1 MQKNIIIFSLILI
14 LMNMVGCDEA
24 NVENP
29 DQSDASESEV
39 NSTKLETK
47 WVDDAIIS
55 QKKTSSKQ
63 GVVYL
68 STPPMVVD
76 KMLEMAQVKKQDLV
90 YDLGC
95 GDGRIII
102 AAAKKYGC
110 KAVGF
115 EIEEKVVKQAR
126 ENVKKNNLEHL
137 IRIEQKD
144 IFKVDLRPAD
154 VITLYLTGA
163 MNVQLIPQLQELKD
177 GSRIVSHDF
186 DMKGVIPDK
195 AINFTS
201 KEPDLVNLHMI
212 YLWTTPLKMEKSD

>member
-1 MQKNIIIFSLILI
+1 MQKNIMFLSLILI
-14 LMNMVGCDEA
+14 FMNMGGCDDT

-29 DQSDASESEV
+29 DQSNASESEV
-39 NSTKLETK
+39 KSTKPETK

-55 QKKTSSKQ
+55 QKQTSSKQ
-63 GVVYL
+63 GVIYL

-95 GDGRIII
+95 GDGRIVI

-115 EIEEKVVKQAR
+115 EIEEEIVKQAR

-137 IRIEQKD
+137 ARIEQKD
-144 IFKVDLRPAD
+144 IFKVDLSPAD
-154 VITLYLTGA
+154 VITLYLTDK
-163 MNVQLIPQLQELKD
+163 MNVQLIPQLQKLKD
-177 GSRIVSHDF
+177 GARIVSHDF

-201 KEPDLVNLHMI
+201 KEPDLVNHHLI
-212 YLWTTPLKMEKSD
+212 YLWTTPLKME